1 MRVKMES
8 KKGKS
13 AVCWIYQYSKKSL
26 WLVILLALISGAI
39 AGSFI
44 LLALVSSSLLDV
56 ATGVKEGRL
65 GVQIFLIVCLILLQ
79 AVLNILSSNVRIHA
93 TTKIEM

>member
-65 GVQIFLIVCLILLQ
+65 GVQIFFDCMSDLAAGSFEYFEQQRPDTCD
-79 AVLNILSSNVRIHA
+79 N
-93 TTKIEM
+93 ED

>member
-1 MRVKMES
+1 MKVKMES

-65 GVQIFLIVCLILLQ
+65 GVQIFFDCMSDLAAGSFEYFEQ
-79 AVLNILSSNVRIHA
+79 
-93 TTKIEM
+93 

>member
-65 GVQIFLIVCLILLQ
+65 GVR
-79 AVLNILSSNVRIHA
+79 SSDFFDCMSDLA
-93 TTKIEM
+93 AGSFEYFEQ

>member
-56 ATGVKEGRL
+56 ATGVKDFFDCMSDLAAGSFEYFE
-65 GVQIFLIVCLILLQ
+65 Q
-79 AVLNILSSNVRIHA
+79 
-93 TTKIEM
+93 

>member
-56 ATGVKEGRL
+56 ATGAKEGRL
-65 GVQIFLIVCLILLQ
+65 DFFDCMSDLAAGSFEYFEQ
-79 AVLNILSSNVRIHA
+79 
-93 TTKIEM
+93 

>member
-56 ATGVKEGRL
+56 ATGGKEGRL
-65 GVQIFLIVCLILLQ
+65 GDFFDCMSDLAAGSFEYFEQ
-79 AVLNILSSNVRIHA
+79 
-93 TTKIEM
+93 